1 MVICNEEN
9 EVYIP
14 KSRLIQ
20 NLCNEFFIAASRSQN
35 KLVNPVDLFKKKNK
49 AILYIFLLN
58 IYL

>member
-35 KLVNPVDLFKKKNK
+35 KLVNPVDLFKKKIK
-49 AILYIFLLN
+49 LFSIFS
-58 IYL
+58 Y